1 MSVSLKC
8 PVCDRIFHEE
18 DPGAAM
24 PFCSFRCK
32 TVDVARWLDESYG
45 LPVEIDEETAM
56 ARETESRDGKE
67 RP

>member
-1 MSVSLKC
+1 
-8 PVCDRIFHEE
+8 
-18 DPGAAM
+18 M